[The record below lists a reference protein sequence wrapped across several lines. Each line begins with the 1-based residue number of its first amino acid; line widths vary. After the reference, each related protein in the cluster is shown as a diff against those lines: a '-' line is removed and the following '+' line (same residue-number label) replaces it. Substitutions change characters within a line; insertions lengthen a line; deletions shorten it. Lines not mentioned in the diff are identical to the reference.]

1 MMKNSILALL
11 AIVTLFACEK
21 TIYLDVKQ
29 AEPVLVIEANVT
41 NQLEQQVVKLS
52 KSSTF
57 GVTGK
62 TPRVSGASVE
72 VKDNFNNGYRFVEKE
87 PGVYRSE
94 QAFAGIAGRT
104 YTLLVK
110 AEGKTY
116 TASEQMT
123 TNTPIDSLTYHID
136 EQEMQKPKNPDRFY
150 EVLLYVQEPQATVD
164 YYLFQFYR
172 NGKLEN
178 DEGRSVFISDDKIL
192 NGQVEGLKFPLFF
205 AANDEAKIEI
215 IHITPSAYKFYSD
228 LEASIGNDGGVFSG
242 QPANV
247 YTNISG
253 GARGYFLVAAVASGS
268 LRVVQ

>member
-1 MMKNSILALL
+1 MKNSILAFL
-11 AIVTLFACEK
+11 AIGTLFACEK
-21 TIYLDVKQ
+21 TIDLDVKQ
-29 AEPVLVIEANVT
+29 TEPVLVIEANVT
-41 NQLEQQVVKLS
+41 DQIEQQVVKLS
-52 KSSTF
+52 KSSAF
-57 GVTGK
+57 GVSGK
-62 TPRVSGASVE
+62 MPTVSGAVVE

-110 AEGKTY
+110 TGGKTY

-123 TNTPIDSLTYHID
+123 TNTPIDSLTYRIN
-136 EQEMQKPKNPDRFY
+136 EQEMQRPKKTDRFY

-178 DEGRSVFISDDKIL
+178 DEGRSVYISDDKIL

-205 AANDEAKIEI
+205 AAKDEAKIEI
-215 IHITPSAYKFYSD
+215 IHITPGAYKFYSD
-228 LEASIGNDGGVFSG
+228 LSSSISNDGGVFSG

-253 GARGYFLVAAVASGS
+253 EARGYFLVAAVASAS
-268 LRVVQ
+268 LKVKQ